1 MSIKNIVSA
10 EAQQNVAPETMECR
24 DTEQF
29 VLIECEEERNIIN
42 ETGKI

>member
-1 MSIKNIVSA
+1 MPIKNIVSA
-10 EAQQNVAPETMECR
+10 EAQQNVACETMECR
-24 DTEQF
+24 NTEQS